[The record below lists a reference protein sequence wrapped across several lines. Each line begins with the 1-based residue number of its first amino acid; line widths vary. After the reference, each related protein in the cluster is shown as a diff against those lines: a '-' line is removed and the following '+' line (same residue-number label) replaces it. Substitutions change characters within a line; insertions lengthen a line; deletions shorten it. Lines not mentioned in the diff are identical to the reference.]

1 MCGRYTLTADPDAI
15 QLAFALDS
23 VDGHDMPR
31 YNIAPSQQ
39 VAVIT
44 DREPKKLSF
53 MRWGLIPSWAKDPK
67 IGNRMINARS
77 ETAADKAILPHRIQA
92 AALPDSRRRLLRV
105 DETGQE
111 EGAGLYSACR
121 ASDIFAFAGLWESW
135 KNPQGEW
142 LNSCT
147 ILTTEANEKLR
158 PIHHRMAVILEPP
171 DQHLWLSPRE
181 LLPGEWLPLMTGPE
195 AEQLKL
201 HEVSTDVNRPVN
213 DNPTLVAPV
222 SSIGQQSLL

>member
-44 DREPKKLSF
+44 DREPKTLSI

-77 ETAADKAILPHRIQA
+77 ETAAEKPSFRTAFK
-92 AALPDSRRRLLRV
+92 RRRCLIPADGYYEWMKRGKKKAPV
-105 DETGQE
+105 YIQHVEQ
-111 EGAGLYSACR
+111 A
-121 ASDIFAFAGLWESW
+121 IFAFAGLWESW

-181 LLPGEWLPLMTGPE
+181 LLPGEWLPLMSGPE